1 MNSVQ
6 RETRSLSKENNRGSL
21 RCARGLQKRSATP
34 VCFLL
39 LLTVSP
45 SLRSQPA
52 PGQTPLTIAQAV
64 EDALGNYPSIRVT
77 QEQMN
82 AAAAGIRLAQ
92 TAYLPRVDG
101 LAQVNRAT
109 RNTFYGLLLPQGVIP
124 GVDGVPANNIGT
136 VWDSGLGVL
145 VTWQPFDFGL
155 RAANVAAATAAREH
169 AQASVNRTR
178 YDVSVATADAYL
190 TVIAAQQTAQAA
202 RAAVE
207 SWQTLLRT
215 IQAQVAAQLRPGAN
229 ESRVQAELAAAET
242 QVAQA
247 EQAIEV
253 ARATLGQFVGGD
265 SQLNVSADKLVEQ
278 LPAERTEA
286 PLQTVSNPLALEL
299 TAAIAQAQS
308 QLTALGRT
316 YYPQFSV
323 QGLAAARG
331 TGLLTNGERLGWL
344 NGLAPTTQNYGVG
357 LTATFPVMD
366 KFAIR
371 EEEAMQSANVRA
383 GQAQYQ
389 VIAANLQAQF
399 NTALATLNGARRV
412 AANTPVEVSSAHV
425 ALQQAAARY
434 QAGLA
439 PIDDVA
445 QAQRL
450 LVQAQI
456 DDSLARL
463 NVWRARLQVETVR
476 GDIQPFLTEAAP

>member
-1 MNSVQ
+1 M
-6 RETRSLSKENNRGSL
+6 
-21 RCARGLQKRSATP
+21 KRAATP

-39 LLTVSP
+39 LLTLSRD
-45 SLRSQPA
+45 LRSQPA
-52 PGQTPLTIAQAV
+52 PGPTPLTIAQAV
-64 EDALGNYPSIRVT
+64 EDALRNYPSIRVT

-92 TAYLPRVDG
+92 TAYLPRVDA

-109 RNTFYGLLLPQGVIP
+109 RNTFYGLLLPEGIIP
-124 GVDGVPANNIGT
+124 GVDGVPANNLGT

-155 RAANVAAATAAREH
+155 RAANVAAATAARER

-207 SWQTLLRT
+207 SWQVLLRT
-215 IQAQVAAQLRPGAN
+215 IHAQVAAQLRPGAD
-229 ESRVQAELAAAET
+229 ESRVQAELAAAQT

-247 EQAIEV
+247 EQAIDV
-253 ARATLGQFVGGD
+253 ARATLALFVGAD
-265 SQLNVSADKLVEQ
+265 SQSNISGGKLVEQ
-278 LPAERTEA
+278 LPAELAEA
-286 PLQTVSNPLALEL
+286 PLQTAFNPLALEQ

-308 QLTALGRT
+308 QLTALGRE

-331 TGLLTNGERLGWL
+331 TGMLTNGERLGWL
-344 NGLAPTTQNYGVG
+344 NGLAPTTQNYGLG
-357 LTATFPVMD
+357 LTVTFPVMD
-366 KFAIR
+366 KFAIH
-371 EEEAMQSANVRA
+371 EQEAMQSANIRA

-412 AANTPVEVSSAHV
+412 VANTPVEVSSARV
-425 ALQQAAARY
+425 ALQQATARY
-434 QAGLA
+434 QSGLA

-463 NVWRARLQVETVR
+463 NVWRGRLQVETAR
-476 GDIQPFLTEAAP
+476 GDIQPFLAEATQ